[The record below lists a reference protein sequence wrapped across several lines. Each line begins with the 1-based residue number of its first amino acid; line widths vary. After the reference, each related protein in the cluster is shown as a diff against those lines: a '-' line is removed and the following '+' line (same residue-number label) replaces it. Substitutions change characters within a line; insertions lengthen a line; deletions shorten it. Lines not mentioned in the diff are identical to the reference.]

1 MSATAIREAARRGVG
16 LEKLV
21 PRGVADY
28 IAKLK
33 IYGEEAEPGAPE
45 PPGVVR
51 GIAERQ
57 GPAASE
63 STWYRKQACIERRRH
78 ANTRTIVEDRRGT
91 MPTQD
96 IRKQV
101 ALALEAVKNKK
112 AEDVALL
119 QLPGESSTFTDYFL
133 ICSGSNPRQVQAI
146 ADEVDERLS
155 KDMGVEPNAREG
167 YDTAEWILL
176 DYVDF
181 VVHIFNAQRRAY
193 YDLERL
199 WKSAHRLTAEELLPD
214 SRGGTGA
221 GSAEA
226 REKGWGKKIERG
238 ESRSQAERPRRG
250 VRVRKTAAKKTA
262 GKTSGKR
269 ATAKTAT
276 KSTGVKKS
284 AAKRPGTKRK

>member
-1 MSATAIREAARRGVG
+1 
-16 LEKLV
+16 
-21 PRGVADY
+21 
-28 IAKLK
+28 
-33 IYGEEAEPGAPE
+33 
-45 PPGVVR
+45 
-51 GIAERQ
+51 
-57 GPAASE
+57 
-63 STWYRKQACIERRRH
+63 
-78 ANTRTIVEDRRGT
+78 

-101 ALALEAVKNKK
+101 ALALEAVNNKK

-167 YDTAEWILL
+167 YKTAEWILL

-199 WKSAHRLTAEELLPD
+199 WKSAHKLTAEELLHPATAAAAEAAPELEVP
-214 SRGGTGA
+214 RGE
-221 GSAEA
+221 EA
-226 REKGWGKKIERG
+226 REKGAAKKAPSVRAAAKQSARG
-238 ESRSQAERPRRG
+238 AKAAARRLRPRR
-250 VRVRKTAAKKTA
+250 RRRRKRAPRKRPAKKTAVKKASAKKAATKKVAAKKT
-262 GKTSGKR
+262 S
-269 ATAKTAT
+269 
-276 KSTGVKKS
+276 
-284 AAKRPGTKRK
+284 AKRK

>member
-1 MSATAIREAARRGVG
+1 
-16 LEKLV
+16 
-21 PRGVADY
+21 
-28 IAKLK
+28 
-33 IYGEEAEPGAPE
+33 
-45 PPGVVR
+45 
-51 GIAERQ
+51 
-57 GPAASE
+57 
-63 STWYRKQACIERRRH
+63 
-78 ANTRTIVEDRRGT
+78 

-101 ALALEAVKNKK
+101 AVALEAVTNKK

-167 YDTAEWILL
+167 YQTAEWILL

-199 WKSAHRLTAEELLPD
+199 WKSAHKLTAEELLHPEAAVVETAPAAPVLVVRKRAKKAAAKK
-214 SRGGTGA
+214 STGVRAAARQSARGA
-221 GSAEA
+221 GAKA
-226 REKGWGKKIERG
+226 P
-238 ESRSQAERPRRG
+238 A
-250 VRVRKTAAKKTA
+250 RKTAAKKT
-262 GKTSGKR
+262 S
-269 ATAKTAT
+269 AKKSAVKKVAT
-276 KSTGVKKS
+276 KKAAVKKKS
-284 AAKRPGTKRK
+284 AAKKSGAKRK